1 MSSSIPSFDKLNS
14 NNFNSWSGDM
24 EAWYRAQALWRIVS
38 GASKSPTLSAPI
50 KEGEEEKLDA
60 WQIKADKAAGIMY
73 LMVEPMQRVHFRGI
87 KDDAVKMWGAL
98 EAVHMQKRPGTRF
111 NAYDDLFSIRKRD
124 EEDLQSLIN
133 RVDDSIH
140 RIRDLRSTGFTLDQL
155 DDELASMTL
164 IRALPDDYN
173 AFVSS
178 LLLKDDLD
186 KISVQNAFVR
196 EDNQRK
202 RRQDDSPTVGNA
214 LAASST
220 SCTFC
225 GFTGHSQDVCRQYAR
240 AKDQFLKNRT
250 KGKNKSTNN
259 TNNTS
264 QPQDTASVSQV
275 TEFAGNASALS
286 TSSSPTPPNLEWLAD
301 TGATSHMTPHRHWV
315 RNYSPMRMPI
325 RLADNSLIYSSGVGT
340 VVFNP
345 VIGGKASQPVEFTR
359 VLHVPSLQNNLLS
372 CLYLTKHKRFEI
384 RIDSKQ
390 MDFVRDGRTLFCAP
404 IGSNNCAH
412 LSGSTELPSESANWV
427 STLPLTLS
435 LWHRRCC
442 HHNLADITKMHKE
455 GLVTG
460 MTFASSAKPDI
471 VCEPCLAGKMH
482 SNPFPSS
489 PSRATHHSSLS
500 TPICMALSQLLR
512 EKAIAIG

>member
-1 MSSSIPSFDKLNS
+1 MFTSHRLFFHTTHSKLNS

-24 EAWYRAQALWRIVS
+24 EAWYRAQALRRFVS
-38 GASKSPTLSAPI
+38 DASKSPTLSAPI

-98 EAVHMQKRPGTRF
+98 EAVHMQKRPGTHF

-164 IRALPDDYN
+164 IRAPPDDYN

-186 KISVQNAFVR
+186 KISSVQNVFVR

-225 GFTGHSQDVCRQYAR
+225 SFTGHAQGRFGDWYDLCLLC
-240 AKDQFLKNRT
+240 KT
-250 KGKNKSTNN
+250 
-259 TNNTS
+259 
-264 QPQDTASVSQV
+264 
-275 TEFAGNASALS
+275 
-286 TSSSPTPPNLEWLAD
+286 
-301 TGATSHMTPHRHWV
+301 RH
-315 RNYSPMRMPI
+315 
-325 RLADNSLIYSSGVGT
+325 
-340 VVFNP
+340 
-345 VIGGKASQPVEFTR
+345 
-359 VLHVPSLQNNLLS
+359 
-372 CLYLTKHKRFEI
+372 CL
-384 RIDSKQ
+384 
-390 MDFVRDGRTLFCAP
+390 
-404 IGSNNCAH
+404 
-412 LSGSTELPSESANWV
+412 
-427 STLPLTLS
+427 
-435 LWHRRCC
+435 
-442 HHNLADITKMHKE
+442 
-455 GLVTG
+455 
-460 MTFASSAKPDI
+460 
-471 VCEPCLAGKMH
+471 
-482 SNPFPSS
+482 
-489 PSRATHHSSLS
+489 
-500 TPICMALSQLLR
+500 
-512 EKAIAIG
+512 